1 MGFYE
6 GKKVLVTGGAGF
18 IGSNLVEA
26 LVNVGAH
33 VRVVDSLA
41 RGRLEFLADVRD
53 EIEFVKLNLQNF
65 ENAKKA
71 VETQEV
77 VFHLAALVGGID
89 WLLRKQSNIAWING
103 VMDQNMIR
111 AAVEAGVERFMDTST
126 ACVYGKEAP
135 LPCREENAGGTYDSM
150 YGRTKHYFEFVLKE
164 YMKDYGI
171 KVAIVRCFNVY
182 GPKESFDRDNS
193 HVIPALIHKAV
204 DKDNPFVVFGTG
216 EQARSFIYVD
226 DVVRGMMDL
235 TERHAKADPVN
246 FGTPE
251 SIKIK
256 DLARNILQLTG
267 HNPKIVFDTTK
278 PEGVH
283 DRSADTR
290 KAKQILGWEPTV
302 NLEEGLKRT
311 IDWFKKNRNLFWCN
325 NCKS

>member
-6 GKKVLVTGGAGF
+6 GKNVLVTGGAGF
-18 IGSNLVEA
+18 IGSNLVEV
-26 LVNVGAH
+26 LVDAGAH
-33 VRVVDSLA
+33 VRVADSLA
-41 RGRLEFLADVRD
+41 RGRLEFLAGVRD
-53 EIEFVKLNLQNF
+53 DIEFMKLNLQDF
-65 ENAKKA
+65 ADAKKA
-71 VETQEV
+71 VEMQEI

-89 WLLRKQSNIAWING
+89 WLLRKQSNVAWING

-135 LPCREENAGGTYDSM
+135 LPCKEENAGGTYDSM

-216 EQARSFIYVD
+216 AQARSFIYVD
-226 DVVRGMMDL
+226 DVVRGMMGL
-235 TERHAKADPVN
+235 TETHAKADPVN

-251 SIKIK
+251 SVKIK
-256 DLARNILQLTG
+256 DLASKILQLTG
-267 HNPKIVFDTTK
+267 HNPKMVFDTTK

-283 DRSADTR
+283 DRCADNR
-290 KAKQILGWEPTV
+290 KAKEILGWEPTV
-302 NLEEGLKRT
+302 GLEDGLRRT
-311 IDWFKKNRNLFWCN
+311 AAWFKKNRNLFWCK
-325 NCKS
+325 NCRS